1 MAEAGDK
8 ALIEKAQGG
17 DRAAFEALLRAHYDT
32 IYRIAYR
39 WCGNQADAQDI
50 TQLACIKLARAIET
64 FRFQS
69 AFVTWLYPLVINTA
83 KDWAKAGRRHR
94 ADDLAEADRPV
105 APVAEAQVYA
115 RQLLEQVQALPA
127 REREAIF
134 LVFSEGLSHGEAALV
149 MACRESTVAG
159 YIHQARK
166 RLQSFRDED
175 SRHG

>member
-1 MAEAGDK
+1 MADAAERS
-8 ALIEKAQGG
+8 LIEKAQGG

-32 IYRIAYR
+32 IYRIAFR

-50 TQLACIKLARAIET
+50 TQTACIKLARAIET
-64 FRFQS
+64 YRFQS

-94 ADDLAEADRPV
+94 TDDLAETDRPV
-105 APVAEAQVYA
+105 APDAEAQVYA
-115 RQLLEQVQALPA
+115 RQLLERIQALPQ
-127 REREAIF
+127 REREAIT
-134 LVFSEGLSHGEAALV
+134 LVFSEGMSHGEAALV
-149 MACRESTVAG
+149 MACRESTVSG

-166 RLQSFRDED
+166 RLQTFRDKD

>member
-1 MAEAGDK
+1 MAEACDRT
-8 ALIEKAQGG
+8 LIERAQGG
-17 DRAAFEALLRAHYDT
+17 DRAAFEALLHAHYDI

-50 TQLACIKLARAIET
+50 TQTACIKLARALES

-83 KDWAKAGRRHR
+83 KDWTKAGRRHR
-94 ADDLAEADRPV
+94 TDDLAETDRPV

-134 LVFSEGLSHGEAALV
+134 LVFSEGLSHGEAARV
-149 MACRESTVAG
+149 MACRESTVSG

-166 RLQSFRDED
+166 RLQTFRDKD
-175 SRHG
+175 TRYG